1 MRNTF
6 IDTVLKFS
14 RNNPPPY
21 LLTGDLGY
29 SVLELFQKEFPARFI
44 NVGILEQSMMSMSA
58 GIASQNQKVFAY
70 SISNF
75 STFRALEQLRLDIA
89 YHNLDVCI
97 VGVGT
102 GFQYG
107 SAGYSHWAIEDL
119 SAVSGLEKMRIYSP
133 SDPESTSE
141 VVLDFL
147 SNGGPSYLRLGRQ
160 NLSLK
165 TISGFVKVGKH
176 VNQYGS
182 GNKLIA
188 SHGSIAIK
196 VLQSKYFDQNIH
208 KLIVFNEIPALINK
222 DFFDIFSE
230 AQSVKVLE
238 DVVYPGSLGSKIC
251 RFLLEKRL
259 NKTFDWIGV
268 DGKTLKSAGGSEE
281 YLRSRE
287 LGTNYIENILK

>member
-1 MRNTF
+1 L
-6 IDTVLKFS
+6 I
-14 RNNPPPY
+14 
-21 LLTGDLGY
+21 TGDLGY
-29 SVLELFQKEFPARFI
+29 SVLELFQKEFPGKFI

-75 STFRALEQLRLDIA
+75 STFRALEQIRLDIA
-89 YHNLDVCI
+89 YHSLDVCI

-119 SAVSGLEKMRIYSP
+119 SAVSGLEKLRIFSP
-133 SDPESTSE
+133 SDPESASE
-141 VVLDFL
+141 VVVDFL
-147 SNGGPSYLRLGRQ
+147 SNGGPTYLRLGKQ
-160 NLSLK
+160 NLNLNE
-165 TISGFVKVGKH
+165 ISSFVKVGKH
-176 VNQYGS
+176 INQYGS

-196 VLQSKYFDQNIH
+196 VLQSKYFDQNLH
-208 KLIVFNEIPALINK
+208 KLIVFNEIPASINE
-222 DFFDIFSE
+222 DIYDIFSK
-230 AQSVKVLE
+230 AQSIKVLE
-238 DVVYPGSLGSKIC
+238 DVVYPGSLGSRIS

-287 LGTNYIENILK
+287 LGANYIENTLQ

>member
-1 MRNTF
+1 L
-6 IDTVLKFS
+6 I
-14 RNNPPPY
+14 
-21 LLTGDLGY
+21 TGDLGY
-29 SVLELFQKEFPARFI
+29 SVLESFQKEFPSKFI

-75 STFRALEQLRLDIA
+75 STFRALEQIRLDIA
-89 YHNLDVCI
+89 YHNVDVCI

-119 SAVSGLEKMRIYSP
+119 SAVSGLEKLRIFSP
-133 SDPESTSE
+133 SDPESASE
-141 VVLDFL
+141 VVVDFL
-147 SNGGPSYLRLGRQ
+147 SNGGPTYLRLGKQ
-160 NLSLK
+160 NLNLSE
-165 TISGFVKVGKH
+165 ISSFVKVGKH

-182 GNKLIA
+182 GNKLIV

-196 VLQSKYFDQNIH
+196 VLQSKYFDQNLH
-208 KLIVFNEIPALINK
+208 KLIVFNEIPASINEAIY
-222 DFFDIFSE
+222 DIFSK

-238 DVVYPGSLGSKIC
+238 DVVYPGSLGSRIS

-281 YLRSRE
+281 FLRLRE
-287 LGTNYIENILK
+287 LGSNYIKNILQ

>member
-1 MRNTF
+1 
-6 IDTVLKFS
+6 
-14 RNNPPPY
+14 
-21 LLTGDLGY
+21 
-29 SVLELFQKEFPARFI
+29 
-44 NVGILEQSMMSMSA
+44 MSMSA

-75 STFRALEQLRLDIA
+75 STFRALEQIRLDIA

-165 TISGFVKVGKH
+165 TISSFVRVGKH

-196 VLQSKYFDQNIH
+196 VLQSRYFDQNIH
-208 KLIVFNEIPALINK
+208 KLIVFNEIPASINE
-222 DFFDIFSE
+222 DIFDIFSE
-230 AQSVKVLE
+230 AESIKVLE
-238 DVVYPGSLGSKIC
+238 DVVYPGSLGSKIS

-287 LGTNYIENILK
+287 LGSNYIENILK